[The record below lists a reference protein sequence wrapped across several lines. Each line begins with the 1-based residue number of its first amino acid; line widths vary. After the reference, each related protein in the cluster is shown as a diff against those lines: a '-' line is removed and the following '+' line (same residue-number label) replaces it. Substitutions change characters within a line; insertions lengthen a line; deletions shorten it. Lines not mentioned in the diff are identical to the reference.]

1 MGILSSKPASEI
13 DVLRAV
19 ELKAITLGS
28 KLDTGHDL
36 LILAA
41 AAIKAENQRVNTPG
55 GIRRIEVS
63 CLLWK
68 MLQLYGSDVLLAL
81 YPSPASL
88 EGTVEIV
95 FQLNKLGSDVFVLMR
110 ALERADARAAKNGVA
125 PDGGGHPR

>member
-1 MGILSSKPASEI
+1 MGILSSIPASKI

-19 ELKAITLGS
+19 ELKAIALGS

-36 LILAA
+36 LSLAA
-41 AAIKAENQRVNTPG
+41 AATKAENARVSTPG
-55 GIRRIEVS
+55 RIWRIEVS

-68 MLQLYGSDVLLAL
+68 MMQLYGSDVLLAL
-81 YPSPASL
+81 YPSPDSL

-110 ALERADARAAKNGVA
+110 SLERADARAAKNGA
-125 PDGGGHPR
+125 SPEA

>member
-19 ELKAITLGS
+19 ELKAIELGS

-36 LILAA
+36 LILTA
-41 AAIKAENQRVNTPG
+41 AAIKAENQRANTPG
-55 GIRRIEVS
+55 SIRRIEVS

-68 MLQLYGSDVLLAL
+68 MLQLYGSDVLLQL

-95 FQLNKLGSDVFVLMR
+95 FQHNKLGSDVFVLMR
-110 ALERADARAAKNGVA
+110 ALERADARAAKNGVSPEA
-125 PDGGGHPR
+125 

>member
-19 ELKAITLGS
+19 ELKAIALGS

-36 LILAA
+36 LILTA
-41 AAIKAENQRVNTPG
+41 AAIKAENLRVTPG
-55 GIRRIEVS
+55 SIRRIKVS

-68 MLQLYGSDVLLAL
+68 MLQLYGSDVLLQL
-81 YPSPASL
+81 YPSPPSL

-125 PDGGGHPR
+125 PDA

>member
-19 ELKAITLGS
+19 DLKAIALGS
-28 KLDTGHDL
+28 KLDTGGSRGQGGEPAREHPRQHPAHRGL
-36 LILAA
+36 VP
-41 AAIKAENQRVNTPG
+41 AEK
-55 GIRRIEVS
+55 I
-63 CLLWK
+63 
-68 MLQLYGSDVLLAL
+68 LQLYGSDVLLQL

-95 FQLNKLGSDVFVLMR
+95 YQLNKLGSDVFGLMR

-125 PDGGGHPR
+125 PEA

>member
-1 MGILSSKPASEI
+1 MGILSSKAASEI

-19 ELKAITLGS
+19 ELKAIALGS

-41 AAIKAENQRVNTPG
+41 AAIKADNLRVTPG
-55 GIRRIEVS
+55 SIRRIEVS

-68 MLQLYGSDVLLAL
+68 MLQLYGSDVLLQL

-95 FQLNKLGSDVFVLMR
+95 YQLNKLGSDVFVLMR
-110 ALERADARAAKNGVA
+110 ALEQADARAAKNGVA
-125 PDGGGHPR
+125 PE

>member
-19 ELKAITLGS
+19 ELKAIALGS
-28 KLDTGHDL
+28 KLDTGYDL

-41 AAIKAENQRVNTPG
+41 AAIKAENQRANTPG
-55 GIRRIEVS
+55 SIRRIEVS

-95 FQLNKLGSDVFVLMR
+95 FQLNRMGSDVYALMR
-110 ALERADARAAKNGVA
+110 ALERADARAAKNGVS
-125 PDGGGHPR
+125 PDA

>member
-19 ELKAITLGS
+19 ELKAIALGS

-68 MLQLYGSDVLLAL
+68 MLQLIPLASQPRRHRGSGV
-81 YPSPASL
+81 PAQQA
-88 EGTVEIV
+88 GQRRV
-95 FQLNKLGSDVFVLMR
+95 
-110 ALERADARAAKNGVA
+110 RADACPGAC
-125 PDGGGHPR
+125 

>member
-19 ELKAITLGS
+19 ELKAIALGS
-28 KLDTGHDL
+28 RIVEGHQL

-41 AAIKAENQRVNTPG
+41 AAIKAENSRVNVPG
-55 GIRRIEVS
+55 SIRRIEVS

-68 MLQLYGSDVLLAL
+68 MLQLYGSDALLAL

-88 EGTVEIV
+88 EATVEIV
-95 FQLNKLGSDVFVLMR
+95 FQLNRFGSDVFVLMR
-110 ALERADARAAKNGVA
+110 ALESANARAAKNGVA
-125 PDGGGHPR
+125 PEP

>member
-1 MGILSSKPASEI
+1 MGILSSKGASEV

-19 ELKAITLGS
+19 ELKAIAMGS
-28 KLDTGHDL
+28 KLNTGHDL
-36 LILAA
+36 LILTA
-41 AAIKAENQRVNTPG
+41 AAIKAENHRNTPG

-68 MLQLYGSDVLLAL
+68 MLQLFGSDVLLAL

-88 EGTVEIV
+88 EGNVEIV

-110 ALERADARAAKNGVA
+110 ALERADARAAKNGVS
-125 PDGGGHPR
+125 PE